1 MRRGEAMETKS
12 SRQTGQ
18 KPGISISESDYAK
31 LMKLADSV
39 AGPHALLAD
48 DLFGELERA
57 KIVADDAIAGNVV
70 RMGSLVRFSD
80 ERENIR
86 IFTLVFPGEADIADG
101 RLSVLTPV
109 GTALIG
115 LSTGQSISWF
125 GRDGQTHKLTVLAV
139 A

>member
-1 MRRGEAMETKS
+1 METKS
-12 SRQTGQ
+12 SPQTGQ

-39 AGPHALLAD
+39 AGPHARLAD

-70 RMGSLVRFSD
+70 RMGSRVRFSD
-80 ERENIR
+80 ERKNIR
-86 IFTLVFPGEADIADG
+86 IVTLVFPGEADIADG

-115 LSTGQSISWF
+115 LSTEQSISWV

>member
-1 MRRGEAMETKS
+1 METKS
-12 SRQTGQ
+12 SRQTEQ

-39 AGPHALLAD
+39 AGSHALLAD

-70 RMGSLVRFSD
+70 RMGSHVRFSD
-80 ERENIR
+80 ERKNIR
-86 IFTLVFPGEADIADG
+86 IVTLVFPGEADIADG

-115 LSTGQSISWF
+115 LSTEQSISWV